1 MTERSPLDVK
11 LDIFEGPLDLLLHLI
26 RKNKVDIYDIPIY
39 FITEKYLEYIDMMK
53 TMNLDLA
60 GEFILMAATLIH
72 IKSRM
77 LLPIPEEGVLEEE
90 EGVDPRS
97 ELVRK
102 LLEYERYR
110 LAAEEL
116 NGRILLGRDVF
127 TRGMTLPLDGISEDS
142 EIALTDLSIFDLI
155 AAFGE
160 IIKKLPKPYQIDLT
174 VDRFRVTDKMNHLL
188 EALSMERSITFSD
201 LFPETCTRG
210 EVIVTFLA
218 VLELCK
224 LFMIKVN
231 QTEDGVIRIYRPQEV
246 H

>member
-97 ELVRK
+97 ELVRR

-127 TRGMTLPLDGISEDS
+127 ARGMTLPLEGISEDS
-142 EIALTDLSIFDLI
+142 EIALTDLSIFDLME
-155 AAFGE
+155 AFGE

-201 LFPETCTRG
+201 LFPETSTRG

-224 LFMIKVN
+224 LLMIKVN